1 MTDGHDGSGQMP
13 RRATRVGD
21 GGAPVTGALAIVLA
35 VVAVVAGFL
44 ILRSISDGGEQSL
57 DFGGV
62 GSDASGDPA
71 DVVTDPDGTSAE
83 TVATLPPE
91 TTQPPLVTLG
101 ASVIVANANGVGGSA
116 SAMSRALET
125 DGGFVMV
132 DPVNAS
138 ATINDLDVSVIYYVP
153 TNPSAQAVAD
163 SLATVLGGVGSV
175 APMPDVPPTRDG
187 TLNGAEV
194 LLMLGNDK
202 AGKTLAELAPATATA
217 VAPVTNPPIAG
228 TGTTA
233 PPG

>member
-13 RRATRVGD
+13 RRSTRVSD

-62 GSDASGDPA
+62 PSDVAADQADVATDPA
-71 DVVTDPDGTSAE
+71 ATSPI
-83 TVATLPPE
+83 TIATLPPE
-91 TTQPPLVTLG
+91 TTQPALVTSG

-125 DGGFVMV
+125 GGGFAMV

-138 ATINDLDVSVIYYVP
+138 VTINDLDVSVIYYVS

-175 APMPDVPPTRDG
+175 APMPDVAPTRDG
-187 TLNGAEV
+187 TLNGADV

-202 AGKTLAELAPATATA
+202 AGKTLAELAPAT
-217 VAPVTNPPIAG
+217 VVLSPVTNPPIAG

>member
-13 RRATRVGD
+13 RRSTRVGD

-44 ILRSISDGGEQSL
+44 ILRSISDDGEQSL

-62 GSDASGDPA
+62 PSDVAVDPA
-71 DVVTDPDGTSAE
+71 DVATDPAGTSPS
-83 TVATLPPE
+83 TVATLPPD
-91 TTQPPLVTLG
+91 TTQPALVTSG

-125 DGGFVMV
+125 GGGFVMV

-138 ATINDLDVSVIYYVP
+138 ATINDLDISVIYYVP

-163 SLATVLGGVGSV
+163 SLAIVLGGVGSV
-175 APMPDVPPTRDG
+175 APMPDAPPTRDG
-187 TLNGAEV
+187 TLNGADV

-202 AGKTLAELAPATATA
+202 AGKTLAELVPPT
-217 VAPVTNPPIAG
+217 VAISPVTNPPIAG
-228 TGTTA
+228 TDTTA